1 MGAIVFLFVNA
12 TKLYQFK
19 TKDSEIKKHSLC
31 LRNISRD
38 VSANNMKKKAVL
50 NGSLYDFSVDY
61 RTFEIIDIINIHK
74 QLMKKHDIK

>member
-1 MGAIVFLFVNA
+1 M
-12 TKLYQFK
+12 
-19 TKDSEIKKHSLC
+19 C

-38 VSANNMKKKAVL
+38 VSANNMKKKAGL

-74 QLMKKHDIK
+74 QLMKKHDVK